1 MFVELVATL
10 LVDIPFSAASFRG
23 VLFDVS
29 QSTFAGA
36 ISQHELTATH
46 SFGDADVDTDVRDIR
61 VIARKSNTAPPEACR
76 ELKKVGFR
84 AETVLRFETFGDSRS
99 REDAWALVELYADL
113 LKGWVLTAY
122 FDFESAAQRLGT
134 EEGLMHLPAT
144 GKQKMALIAAN
155 QLRGL
160 R

>member
-10 LVDIPFSAASFRG
+10 LVDIPFSTSSFRG

-29 QSTFAGA
+29 QSTLAGA

-46 SFGDADVDTDVRDIR
+46 SFGEANVDADVRDIE
-61 VIARKSNTAPPEACR
+61 VIAKKSNTAPPEARR
-76 ELKKVGFR
+76 ELEKVGFR
-84 AETVLRFETFGDSRS
+84 TETVLRFETMGDSRS
-99 REDAWALVELYADL
+99 REDAWALVELYANI

-134 EEGLMHLPAT
+134 EDGLMHLPAA
-144 GKQKMALIAAN
+144 GKRKMALIAAN
-155 QLRGL
+155 QLQGL